1 MCEETLTVQAG
12 NVSKDKDTTFL
23 LVQNLFDFNN
33 EGVQMSIILEGDGFR
48 LFFQFPTQLY
58 NQFEGIDLVAVH
70 ILADS
75 RPHHHDVVGPADAP
89 GLNKLTQRNL
99 NRFVPRPFFFCT
111 CFCKRLSRPE
121 TEQWQGLPVFIFVIV
136 RTGYCESL
144 VVLKSPNNPGLTH
157 GLNKA
162 VALHLRYYF
171 VL

>member
-12 NVSKDKDTTFL
+12 NVSKDKDTIFL
-23 LVQNLFDFNN
+23 LIQNLFDFGNKLIQLCIVLKDDRF
-33 EGVQMSIILEGDGFR
+33 GLC
-48 LFFQFPTQLY
+48 LQFCCQLY

-70 ILADS
+70 ILVEI
-75 RPHHHDVVGPADAP
+75 RPHHHVVVGHADAP
-89 GLNKLTQRNL
+89 GFNKLTQRNL